1 MKKLILPL
9 MMALIIML
17 PMGAKSQ
24 SGVENYVSA
33 SGCVIYHAPVYYTG
47 NDGYAFDFE
56 ADYDAEHLLNCTVMD
71 ADGDG
76 HNWRLS
82 PVGEGFGHNG
92 SNGVLMSYSYNN
104 ATQTALSP
112 NNYLVLPQ
120 IAITS
125 SNKVLTFFACA
136 LDEANPSDHFGVA
149 VSTSSNDNPSA
160 FTMMQ
165 DWTMTP
171 GSWHQYT
178 VNLNSYVGQ
187 SVYIAIRH
195 FNSADNFCLCVDD
208 IVLNAGNLDPLTAC
222 SITSDGSVESVEPM
236 GRYHFLNTDGFAS
249 GSNHSTT
256 VQATYQSGAS
266 MQSQYSWTFRSGEEF
281 LGSPTGLQALSD
293 GNQVNL
299 SWTLPEMTGP
309 GSVGD
314 LYYDFSDST
323 FSNLTLI
330 DANNDG
336 LNWVVYPYYGN
347 GGGMC
352 IKSNSWQG
360 DQINV
365 DNFLVTPKVTATA
378 ESSITFMARDSDMPG
393 LAPDPEHFGIAVST
407 AGNTN
412 ASDFAMV
419 QEWNSTGTYTQ
430 YTADLSAYAGQEIY
444 VALRHFNTTGS
455 TYYLIVDDIHL
466 TGIEGDVPQNAIG
479 VNIYSNDEL
488 VAMLN
493 HGETSFT
500 HGVNRYNSEYCIRV
514 IQNGN
519 METGNYYALAAP
531 QCATVDLTC
540 VAPKNL
546 SGQVNNG
553 VVSLSWEREL
563 YTGFEEDPQGWTF
576 LDGDGDGQVFG
587 IYNGGG
593 MNSDGSVNTTNTNPS
608 LSSFSYLNGLGALT
622 PDNYAFM
629 PMVRILEGAHISF
642 YAAGY
647 DPSYPSEHFGV
658 VVANGDGTNIT
669 TIAEW
674 NSSNPYSLYTV
685 DLSNYAGQDMFVG
698 FRHFTTT
705 SNYALV
711 IDNITLTN
719 AVWAGTSSYTSQYNI
734 YSSPDNTNYSLIG
747 SVDGDHT
754 SFQMGTK
761 SVSAYYRVTALN
773 TIAGGETCE
782 SDPAMSVDG
791 IHNYVQLTV
800 EGDYAI
806 TASANPVQGGEIQG
820 AGFYESGETCNLL
833 ATANPGYE
841 FESWT
846 RNGDVVSTNPSY
858 SFTVTGNASF
868 VANFSHQ
875 AVTTYVITVSADP
888 IEGGVV
894 SGGNTYAEGS
904 VCRLEAMANPDYRF
918 VNWTKNG
925 QVVSTSAIFSFNVV
939 EDAAY
944 VAHFQN
950 TVGVDDQQMSKVTVF
965 PNPANDR
972 LTVEA
977 GKVIKQCDVYSVT
990 GALVVSQQGDRDK
1003 MEINVSTLPA
1013 GFYLIRMSFD
1023 DAIETRSF
1031 VKK

>member
-1 MKKLILPL
+1 MKKLFPPL
-9 MMALIIML
+9 MMALITL
-17 PMGAKSQ
+17 LSFGAKAQ

-33 SGCVIYHAPVYYTG
+33 SGCVVYHVPVYYTG
-47 NDGYAFDFE
+47 ADGYAFDFE
-56 ADYDAEHLLNCTVMD
+56 ADYDAEHILNCTVMD

-82 PVGEGFGHNG
+82 PYGEGFGHNG

-112 NNYLVLPQ
+112 NNFLVLPQ

-149 VSTSSNDNPSA
+149 VSTTVNNTASA
-160 FTMMQ
+160 FAMLQ
-165 DWTMTP
+165 DWTMTS

-178 VNLNSYVGQ
+178 VDLSSYVGQ

-195 FNSADNFCLCVDD
+195 FNSANNFCLCVDD
-208 IVLNAGNLDPLTAC
+208 IVLNTGNLDPLTAC
-222 SITSDGSVESVEPM
+222 SITSDGTVEAVDPI
-236 GRYHFLNTDGFAS
+236 GRYHFLDTDGFAF
-249 GSNHSTT
+249 GSNHNTT
-256 VQATYQSGAS
+256 VQAAYQSGAT
-266 MQSQYSWTFRSGEEF
+266 MQSQYTWTFRSSDEF
-281 LGSPTGLQALSD
+281 LGSPTGLQAQSD

-299 SWTLPEMTGP
+299 SWTLPEMTGS

-314 LYYDFSDST
+314 LYYDFADST
-323 FSNLTLI
+323 LSNLTLI

-336 LNWVVYPYYGN
+336 LNWVVYPYYGY
-347 GGGMC
+347 GGGGKC
-352 IKSNSWQG
+352 IKSASWQG
-360 DQINV
+360 NQLNP

-378 ESSITFMARDSDMPG
+378 QSSISFMAHDSDMPG
-393 LAPDPEHFGIAVST
+393 IAPDPEHFGIAVST
-407 AGNTN
+407 ASNTN
-412 ASDFAMV
+412 PSDFVMV

-444 VALRHFNTTGS
+444 IALRHFNTTGS
-455 TYYLIVDDIHL
+455 TYYLIVDDIHV
-466 TGIEGDVPQNAIG
+466 TGIEGDVPQSAIG
-479 VNIYSNDEL
+479 VNVYSNNEL

-493 HGETSFT
+493 HGETSYT
-500 HGVNRYNSEYCIRV
+500 HMVNRYDSEYCIRV

-519 METGNYYALAAP
+519 METGDYYALAAP
-531 QCATVDLTC
+531 QCATVDLNC
-540 VAPKNL
+540 IAPKNL

-553 VVSLSWEREL
+553 VATLSWEREI

-576 LDGDGDGQVFG
+576 LDADGDGQVFG

-593 MNSDGSVNTTNTNPS
+593 MNPDGTVNTTNTNAS

-629 PMVRILEGAHISF
+629 PMVRILEGAHLSF

-658 VVANGDGTNIT
+658 VVANSDGTSIT

-698 FRHFTTT
+698 FRHFTST

-719 AVWAGTSSYTSQYNI
+719 AVWAGTSSVTSQYNI

-754 SFQMGTK
+754 SFQIGAK
-761 SVSAYYRVTALN
+761 SVSAYYQVTAVN
-773 TIAGGETCE
+773 TISGNETCE
-782 SDPAMSVDG
+782 SEPAMSVDG

-800 EGDYAI
+800 EGDY
-806 TASANPVQGGEIQG
+806 
-820 AGFYESGETCNLL
+820 
-833 ATANPGYE
+833 
-841 FESWT
+841 
-846 RNGDVVSTNPSY
+846 
-858 SFTVTGNASF
+858 
-868 VANFSHQ
+868 
-875 AVTTYVITVSADP
+875 VITVMADP

-894 SGGNTYAEGS
+894 LGGNTYAEGAI
-904 VCRLEAMANPDYRF
+904 CRLEAIANPDYQF

-925 QVVSTSAIFSFNVV
+925 EVVSTSAVFSFNVV
-939 EDAAY
+939 ESALY
-944 VAHFQN
+944 VAHFQS
-950 TVGVDDQQMSKVTVF
+950 TVGVEEQQLSKVALY

-977 GKVIKQCDVYSVT
+977 SKVIKQCDVYAVT
-990 GALVVSQQGDRDK
+990 GALVVTQQGDRDK

-1013 GFYLIRMSFD
+1013 GFYMIRMSFD
-1023 DAIETRSF
+1023 DAVETRSF
-1031 VKK
+1031 IKK